1 MRPKLSVIMPCYN
14 VSDTIERAVR
24 SIAMQRV
31 NFAYEIIAIDD
42 ASTDQT
48 YAVLQRLSR
57 QVPALRILQNE
68 TNQGNAV
75 SFYRGLSEAQGDYFC
90 VLDGD
95 DYYTL
100 PDKFQK
106 QVDFLDADV
115 RQAYVGCCHYFVIDV
130 GEGQVSVPD
139 CVAFDEFNYTDFLT
153 QHAGYFHTATHM
165 YRHIF
170 RGNVPEYYKQKV
182 YRGDTPRTVFHLM
195 FSGGRIKILNFVAS
209 AYVFTYEGIWS
220 SMDQKKQYEY
230 QINYLN
236 HLDQTVNTPMEHAC
250 VAALREKNEK
260 MLVSAPEEKRRYPE
274 KSIEACLARMF
285 RYAQVYAFREK
296 DYFLKN
302 VYSSEYLDTL
312 CASLGVVYRIHHPE
326 CVQKSVRKKHLVILM
341 WQLNPHGGGLFRE
354 ITELLQIYADWQIKV
369 VVTDRASDIGPAE
382 ALWADYAHVELVK
395 VPQDCE
401 DTLGFLSRILCDFQP
416 EKLYDYCS
424 HVDVYSSAAIQDGPC
439 QNLCLYSYDHGFLT
453 GLQNPFLHRIIAK
466 RPADYTML
474 THNFGEE
481 RILYIPT
488 WNILDPLPASLTY
501 EPFAQHTKLITASGA
516 ARFYKLEGGWPYR
529 YEDFIIDLLK
539 ETGGTHYHI
548 GDIPPERMEQLQ
560 RHLAEAGVEQERF
573 VHIPWVDHLA
583 RFFLEKHVD
592 VFVEPFPTV
601 SYKMTLDLLAAG
613 IPVIAFDAVKRME
626 MADFLYPQAF
636 KWRSKEQFIDLLSR
650 VTPEELRKHSQ
661 WARDYF
667 ERHHSLALIAP
678 CILGDTSLM
687 IPEKVHLTDL
697 NIIDVRTQERLYQ
710 DCGRFQIM
718 SDAPISGNPNRPGT
732 KPPASSTKAA
742 PPAPA
747 APGKKPEAVAS
758 VPSAVQ
764 DQALRAQAEA
774 LRRSRTYRLGYA
786 VTYLP
791 RTLKLFLRL
800 LPESGFSDA
809 WKTSH
814 QRDELTGRAI
824 SNAALELAHVES
836 GICMRVGRALTLPYR
851 GLRGLL
857 NRLTGADLR
866 ARQAAIEE
874 KLIRTEKALQHF
886 SQQSTQNQKGIKRS
900 LYRIKTTLPQM
911 QDCLLQRQDEQKPCH
926 AESLEQG
933 KRIYADTAYI
943 KSSMLRYEN
952 LLKQTQRLTKEVRQ
966 TLPQL
971 LAKTLPRQT
980 IEHLDYHLTEHCNLN
995 CQCCSTFSP
1004 LAKEK
1009 FADPDQF
1016 ARDLTRLYE
1025 LIGDRLEQLHLLGG
1039 EPLLH
1044 PQLEQFARISREIF
1058 PEARIDFTT
1067 NGLLIHSMSESFW
1080 QTLRQYN
1087 VAIKYTKYPINQDY
1101 AEIVDYVRGK
1111 GVRIFSAGGEKPIS
1125 QFRRIPLNAK
1135 GTCNTYLSYI
1145 QCPYTD
1151 CAQLRDGKLYRCP
1164 ASAYSD
1170 LVNNALEAE
1179 GRTDR
1184 FRLTDQ
1190 DFIDRWQARDADE
1203 VLSFLTNAVPFCQY
1217 CDMASATAIPWCQSK
1232 KTVSEW
1238 VDQD

>member
-14 VSDTIERAVR
+14 VSDTIDRAVR
-24 SIAMQRV
+24 SIAMQQV
-31 NFAYEIIAIDD
+31 NFEYEIIAIDD
-42 ASTDQT
+42 ASTDET
-48 YAVLQRLSR
+48 YAALQRLSA
-57 QVPALRILQNE
+57 QLPALRILRNE
-68 TNQGNAV
+68 SNQGNAI

-100 PDKFQK
+100 PNKFQK
-106 QVDFLDADV
+106 QADFLDADV
-115 RQAYVGCCHYFVIDV
+115 KQAYVGCCHYFVIDV

-139 CVAFDEFNYTDFLT
+139 CVSFDEFNYTDFLT

-170 RGNVPEYYKQKV
+170 RGNVPEYYKQKI

-260 MLVSAPEEKRRYPE
+260 MLVDAPDEKRRYPE

-285 RYAQVYAFREK
+285 RYAQIYAFREK

-312 CASLGVVYRIHHPE
+312 CASLGVIYRIHHPE
-326 CVQKSVRKKHLVILM
+326 CIQKAVQKKHLVILM

-369 VVTDRASDIGPAE
+369 VVTDRASDIGPAKD
-382 ALWADYAHVELVK
+382 LWAALPQVELVK
-395 VPQDCE
+395 VPADCQ
-401 DTLGFLSRILCDFQP
+401 DTLGFLSNILCDFQP
-416 EKLYDYCS
+416 EKLYDYCG

-439 QNLCLYSYDHGFLT
+439 KNLCLYSYDHGFLT

-488 WNILDPLPASLTY
+488 WNILDHAPSSLTY

-529 YEDFIIDLLK
+529 YEDFIIALLK
-539 ETGGTHYHI
+539 ETGGIHYHI
-548 GDIPPERMEQLQ
+548 GDIPQERMEQLQ
-560 RHLAEAGVEQERF
+560 RHMAEAGVEQDRLI
-573 VHIPWVDHLA
+573 HIPWVDHLA
-583 RFFLEKHVD
+583 QFFLEKHVD
-592 VFVEPFPTV
+592 VFIEPFPTV

-636 KWRSKEQFIDLLSR
+636 KWRSKEQFIDILTHL
-650 VTPEELRKHSQ
+650 TPEELRNHSH
-661 WARDYF
+661 WAKDYF
-667 ERHHSLALIAP
+667 QHNHSLALIAP
-678 CILGDTSLM
+678 CILGDTSLL

-697 NIIDVRTQERLYQ
+697 NIIDIRTQERLYQ
-710 DCGRFQIM
+710 DCSRFQIM
-718 SDAPISGNPNRPGT
+718 SDTPISGNPNRPGT
-732 KPPASSTKAA
+732 KPSA
-742 PPAPA
+742 PPKEAPLTPKLPDKA
-747 APGKKPEAVAS
+747 TETIKET
-758 VPSAVQ
+758 PSAA
-764 DQALRAQAEA
+764 DDKALRARTEA
-774 LRRSRTYRLGYA
+774 LRQSRTYKLGYG
-786 VTYLP
+786 VTYWP

-800 LPESGFSDA
+800 LPEKGFANA
-809 WKTSH
+809 WKAAH
-814 QRDELTGRAI
+814 QTDELTGRLI
-824 SNAALELAHVES
+824 TDAALELAYVES
-836 GICMRVGRALTLPYR
+836 GICMRVGRFLTLPYR
-851 GLRGLL
+851 GMRALL
-857 NRLTGADLR
+857 SWLTGANRR
-866 ARQAAIEE
+866 ARQAMLEE
-874 KLIRTEKALQHF
+874 KLLKTEKMLQNF
-886 SQQSTQNQKGIKRS
+886 VRQSNQNQKEIKRS
-900 LYRIKTTLPQM
+900 LYRIKTTLPRIEDEFLKY
-911 QDCLLQRQDEQKPCH
+911 QDAQIPYQQEN
-926 AESLEQG
+926 LEQS
-933 KRIYADTAYI
+933 KCVSADTAYI
-943 KSSMLRYEN
+943 KSAMRRYESM
-952 LLKQTQRLTKEVRQ
+952 LKQTNQLVTEVKQ
-966 TLPQL
+966 TFPQML
-971 LAKTLPRQT
+971 SKTMPRQS

-995 CQCCSTFSP
+995 CKCCSTFSP

-1016 ARDLTRLYE
+1016 ARDLTRLHE

-1044 PQLEQFARISREIF
+1044 PQIEQFARLSREIF

-1080 QTLRQYN
+1080 DTLRRYN
-1087 VAIKYTKYPINQDY
+1087 VAIKYTKYPINLDY
-1101 AEIVDYVRGK
+1101 DEIVDYVRSK

-1135 GTCNTYLSYI
+1135 GTYNTYLSYI

-1170 LVNNALEAE
+1170 LVNSALQAE
-1179 GRTDR
+1179 GKTDR
-1184 FRLTDQ
+1184 FNLTAQ
-1190 DFIDRWQARDADE
+1190 DAIDLWQVHDADE

-1217 CDMASATAIPWCQSK
+1217 CDMANATTIPWCQSK

-1238 VDQD
+1238 VDQK